1 MTATVTTMRPPMRL
15 LDAGDGGPVLDE
27 RVLLDTLLGTL
38 LDALPLP
45 PGGGP
50 ARALE
55 LGCGTGRQTRLLA
68 AGGRFGSILALEV
81 DRIQHEKNLAID
93 DLPGVQ
99 FALGG
104 AEAIPAPDA
113 SVDAV
118 FLFKS
123 LHHVPLDLLNQAFEE
138 MHRVLAPGGLVY
150 ISEPVFGGDYN
161 AILRLFHDE
170 EKVRAAAFE
179 ATREAVDKGLFEL
192 VSETFFRAKVKYR
205 SFADFEQKVIQVTHT
220 EHRLSPELYEKVRA
234 AFEAHLGE
242 NGAEFLAP
250 FRVDL
255 LRKA

>member
-1 MTATVTTMRPPMRL
+1 MSTAMKAMRLPMRL

-27 RVLLDTLLGTL
+27 RVLLDTLL
-38 LDALPLP
+38 DALPP
-45 PGGGP
+45 AAGGGT

-179 ATREAVDKGLFEL
+179 ATREAVGRGLFEL
-192 VSETFFRAKVKYR
+192 VSQTFFRAKVKYR

-220 EHRLSPELYEKVRA
+220 AHRLSPELYEKVRA
-234 AFEAHLGE
+234 AFEAHLGP
-242 NGAEFLAP
+242 GGAAEFLAP

>member
-1 MTATVTTMRPPMRL
+1 MATMRIA
-15 LDAGDGGPVLDE
+15 DTEDGGPVLDE
-27 RVLLDTLLGTL
+27 SELI
-38 LDALPLP
+38 DALPLASR
-45 PGGGP
+45 P

-68 AGGRFGSILALEV
+68 AGGKFASILALEV
-81 DRIQHEKNLAID
+81 DRIQHEKNLAIE
-93 DLPGVQ
+93 DLPGVR

-104 AEAIPAPDA
+104 AQHIPAEDA

-123 LHHVPLDLLNQAFEE
+123 LHHVPVDLLDQAFRE
-138 MHRVLAPGGLVY
+138 MHRVLAPGGLLY

-161 AILRLFHDE
+161 EILRLFHDE
-170 EKVRAAAFE
+170 EKVREAAFE
-179 ATREAVDKGLFEL
+179 ATHAAVEEGLFAL
-192 VSETFFRAKVKYR
+192 VSHTFFRAKVKYK

-220 EHRLSPELYEKVRA
+220 EHRLSPALYERVRA
-234 AFEAHLGE
+234 KFEAHLGPD
-242 NGAEFLAP
+242 GARFLAP

>member
-1 MTATVTTMRPPMRL
+1 MTAAMHLREP
-15 LDAGDGGPVLDE
+15 DGGPVLDE
-27 RVLLDTLLGTL
+27 RVLLDG
-38 LDALPLP
+38 LPLRS
-45 PGGGP
+45 PGTV

-68 AGGRFGSILALEV
+68 AGGRFAAILALEV
-81 DRIQHEKNLAID
+81 DRRQHEKNLAID
-93 DLPGVQ
+93 DLPGVR

-123 LHHVPLDLLNQAFEE
+123 LHHVPADLLGQAFQE

-161 AILRLFHDE
+161 EILRLFHDE
-170 EKVRAAAFE
+170 ERVREAAFE
-179 ATREAVDKGLFEL
+179 ATRAAVDRGLFEL
-192 VSETFFRAKVKYR
+192 VSQTFFRAKVRYR
-205 SFADFEQKVIQVTHT
+205 DFADFEQKVIQVTHT
-220 EHRLSPELYEKVRA
+220 EHRLSPELHARVKA
-234 AFEAHLGE
+234 KFEAHLGLE
-242 NGAEFLAP
+242 GANFLAP

-255 LRKA
+255 LRKR

>member
-38 LDALPLP
+38 LDALPP
-45 PGGGP
+45 SPGGGP

-68 AGGRFGSILALEV
+68 AGSILALEV

-93 DLPGVQ
+93 DLPDVR

-123 LHHVPLDLLNQAFEE
+123 LHHVPLDLLSRAFEE

-161 AILRLFHDE
+161 EILRLFHDE
-170 EKVRAAAFE
+170 ERVRAAAFE
-179 ATREAVDKGLFEL
+179 ATRAAVDRGLFEL
-192 VSETFFRAKVKYR
+192 VSETFFRSKVKYR

-220 EHRLSPELYEKVRA
+220 EHRLSPELHARVRT
-234 AFEAHLGE
+234 AFEAHLRPDGA
-242 NGAEFLAP
+242 AEFLAP

>member
-1 MTATVTTMRPPMRL
+1 MTPMRIA
-15 LDAGDGGPVLDE
+15 DADGGPVLDE
-27 RVLLDTLLGTL
+27 RVLLD
-38 LDALPLP
+38 ALPLAST
-45 PGGGP
+45 P

-68 AGGRFGSILALEV
+68 AGGRFASILALEV
-81 DRIQHEKNLAID
+81 DRIQHDRNLLVD
-93 DLPGVQ
+93 DLPGVR

-104 AEAIPAPDA
+104 AEQIPAPDA
-113 SVDAV
+113 GVDAV

-123 LHHVPLDLLNQAFEE
+123 LHHVPLDLLGQAFAE

-161 AILRLFHDE
+161 EILRLFHNE
-170 EKVRAAAFE
+170 EKVRAAAFA
-179 ATREAVDKGLFEL
+179 ATRAAVDEGSFEL
-192 VSETFFRAKVKYR
+192 LSQTFFRAKVKYR

-220 EHRLSPELYEKVRA
+220 EHRLSPALYAQVQS
-234 AFEAHLGE
+234 AFEAHLGPD
-242 NGAEFLAP
+242 GANFLAP

>member
-1 MTATVTTMRPPMRL
+1 MTPMRIA
-15 LDAGDGGPVLDE
+15 DADGGPVLDE
-27 RVLLDTLLGTL
+27 RLLLE
-38 LDALPLP
+38 ALPLAST
-45 PGGGP
+45 P

-68 AGGRFGSILALEV
+68 AGGKFASILALEV
-81 DRIQHEKNLAID
+81 DSIQHGKNLLVD
-93 DLPGVQ
+93 DLPGVR

-104 AEAIPAPDA
+104 AQQIPAPDA

-123 LHHVPLDLLNQAFEE
+123 LHHVPLDLLGQAFAE
-138 MHRVLAPGGLVY
+138 MHRVLATGGLAY

-161 AILRLFHDE
+161 EILRLFHDE

-179 ATREAVDKGLFEL
+179 ATRAAVDEGLFEL
-192 VSETFFRAKVKYR
+192 LSQTFFRAKVKYR
-205 SFADFEQKVIQVTHT
+205 GFADFEQKVIQATHT
-220 EHRLSPELYEKVRA
+220 EHRLAPALYARVRSK
-234 AFEAHLGE
+234 FEAHLGPD
-242 NGAEFLAP
+242 GANFLAP